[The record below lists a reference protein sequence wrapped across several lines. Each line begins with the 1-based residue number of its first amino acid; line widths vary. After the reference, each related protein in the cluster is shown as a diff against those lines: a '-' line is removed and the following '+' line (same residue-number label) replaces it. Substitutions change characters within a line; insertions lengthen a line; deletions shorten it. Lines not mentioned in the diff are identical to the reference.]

1 MRFPPGV
8 ARMEHTRKMVF
19 FSQLFSDDIPLPR
32 GNAAVWSSMIVMVA
46 SFSFMFSL
54 RKVYTIV
61 QQLLFHLFILFL
73 SRTIQKLC
81 EFLEEYR
88 HIPSRY
94 KNCWKAFAASINF
107 KECGCG
113 TVIFIL
119 LCYEARENI
128 NDPVDN
134 FSSLGW
140 KLSSS
145 CFCYSLLKVVGFFD
159 PTPAQISAIC
169 EKNKFNVAHGLAW
182 SYYLGYLKLILPSL
196 EERIQDYHHLVKTLP
211 ELKGTLK
218 LYILIPFSCKVY
230 DKFEKMD
237 NRIHFFG
244 NLPELRIDRAG
255 IKGRSYKNSIYS
267 IYDEHKKRHHCILE
281 YATPLRSL
289 FEMSND
295 ATAAFSKEQRLEQA
309 KLFYITLDLILNN
322 SQDCAGLFKLIPYD
336 DDSQDRNMDSHFLST
351 LILNDMAQEKTEY
364 TVPEEN
370 TWDET
375 LNGSVVSDQT
385 LLISDANDPQPLQSK
400 DY

>member
-1 MRFPPGV
+1 MGFS
-8 ARMEHTRKMVF
+8 
-19 FSQLFSDDIPLPR
+19 SQLFSDDIPLPR
-32 GNAAVWSSMIVMVA
+32 GNAAAWSSVIVMVA
-46 SFSFMFSL
+46 SFSFMLSL
-54 RKVYTIV
+54 RKVNAIV
-61 QQLLFHLFILFL
+61 QHILFHLFILFL

-81 EFLEEYR
+81 EFLEECR

-94 KNCWKAFAASINF
+94 KNSWKAFAASINF

-119 LCYEARENI
+119 LCCEAQGDI
-128 NDPVDN
+128 NDHVDN
-134 FSSLGW
+134 LSSLGW

-159 PTPAQISAIC
+159 PTPAQISTIC

-182 SYYLGYLKLILPSL
+182 SYYLGYLKLISPSL
-196 EERIQDYHHLVKTLP
+196 EERVQDYCRLLKTLP
-211 ELKGTLK
+211 EFNGTQK

-237 NRIHFFG
+237 NRIIFFD

-255 IKGRSYKNSIYS
+255 IRERSYKNSIYS
-267 IYDEHKKRHHCILE
+267 IYDEHKKPHHCILE

-295 ATAAFSKEQRLEQA
+295 ATAAFSKEQRMEQA
-309 KLFYITLDLILNN
+309 KLFYITLDVILTN

-336 DDSQDRNMDSHFLST
+336 DDSEDRNMDSHFLST
-351 LILNDMAQEKTEY
+351 MILNDMAQEKMEY
-364 TVPEEN
+364 TLPEEN

-375 LNGSVVSDQT
+375 LNDSVVSDQT
-385 LLISDANDPQPLQSK
+385 LMISDANDPQPLQSK
-400 DY
+400 NY